1 MLSALSLVL
10 VAVTISTVSTT
21 TTMTAY
27 AAEHSDRSDE
37 IKDTIKA
44 KNDDGRQAIADADCN
59 PGDTSGVVLGDIIQA
74 QDCDALAANRDITEQ
89 ETTDGKEEPPAPET
103 CEECFE
109 AFLTPEEI
117 QAYKDAVFIV
127 GDICNFFEENSGLI
141 SRESTKEGL
150 AGIGVDADNINDLI
164 DCLES
169 AGIDFAA

>member
-1 MLSALSLVL
+1 
-10 VAVTISTVSTT
+10 
-21 TTMTAY
+21 MTAY

-117 QAYKDAVFIV
+117 QAYIDASIDADTL
-127 GDICNFFEENSGLI
+127 GDICNFFEVNSGLV
-141 SRESTKEGL
+141 SREGTVEEL
-150 AGIGVDADNINDLI
+150 EGIGVDADNINDLI
-164 DCLES
+164 HCLES
-169 AGIDFAA
+169 VGIDFA